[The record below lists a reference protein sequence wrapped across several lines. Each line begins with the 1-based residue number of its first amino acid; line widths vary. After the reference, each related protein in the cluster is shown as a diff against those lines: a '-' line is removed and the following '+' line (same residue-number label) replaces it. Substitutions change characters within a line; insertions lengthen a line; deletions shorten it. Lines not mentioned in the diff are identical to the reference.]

1 MQNISRVRQKKDCAG
16 RMYVNMLLLIPYLI
30 YVTFYFLITCQCC
43 QENQAPGV
51 ALRLVTEK
59 EYTPYL
65 VLCNLS
71 PYKTLISHLTVVA
84 TKGSI
89 ACVASVSVRFRSKER
104 GTRVKD
110 RAKNGSR
117 LI

>member
-1 MQNISRVRQKKDCAG
+1 
-16 RMYVNMLLLIPYLI
+16 MLLLIPYLI

-65 VLCNLS
+65 LLLQ
-71 PYKTLISHLTVVA
+71 Y
-84 TKGSI
+84 
-89 ACVASVSVRFRSKER
+89 VSLQNTDWPF
-104 GTRVKD
+104 
-110 RAKNGSR
+110 NGSGYQR
-117 LI
+117 THKPDGLLEAACLSFEWHQ

>member
-1 MQNISRVRQKKDCAG
+1 MQNISRVRQKKDAG
-16 RMYVNMLLLIPYLI
+16 RMYVNMLPLIPYLI
-30 YVTFYFLITCQCC
+30 YVTFISLHGQCC